1 MKITSNVENDV
12 ITINLEGRLDTT
24 TSPELQDELDKLLTK
39 TKFNL
44 ILDFKDLSY
53 VSSAGLRVLLS
64 AQKKANDL
72 VGNVVIRNVSDSI
85 MEVFEMTGF
94 SDFLNIEPPAQPK

>member
-12 ITINLEGRLDTT
+12 ININLEGRLDTT
-24 TSPELQDELDKLLTK
+24 TSPELQSELDKLLTK

-72 VGNVVIRNVSDSI
+72 VGNVVIRNVSNSI

-94 SDFLNIEPPAQPK
+94 SDFLNIEPIAQSK

>member
-12 ITINLEGRLDTT
+12 ININLEGRLDTT
-24 TSPELQDELDKLLTK
+24 TSPELQSELDKLLTK

-94 SDFLNIEPPAQPK
+94 SDFLNIEPIAQPK

>member
-94 SDFLNIEPPAQPK
+94 SDFLNIEPPAQSK

>member
-12 ITINLEGRLDTT
+12 INIKLEGRLDTT
-24 TSPELQDELDKLLTK
+24 TSPELQEELDKLLTK

-72 VGNVVIRNVSDSI
+72 VGNVVIRNVSDPI

-94 SDFLNIEPPAQPK
+94 SDFLNIEPLAQAK

>member
-12 ITINLEGRLDTT
+12 INIKLEGRLDTT
-24 TSPELQDELDKLLTK
+24 TSPELQEELDKLLTK

-94 SDFLNIEPPAQPK
+94 SDFLNIEPPAQAQ

>member
-1 MKITSNVENDV
+1 MKITS
-12 ITINLEGRLDTT
+12 NLEGRLDTT
-24 TSPELQDELDKLLTK
+24 TSPELQEELDKLLTK

-72 VGNVVIRNVSDSI
+72 VGNVVIRNVSDPI

-94 SDFLNIEPPAQPK
+94 SDFLNIEPLAQAK

>member
-24 TSPELQDELDKLLTK
+24 TSPELQEELDKLLTK

-72 VGNVVIRNVSDSI
+72 VGNVVIKNVSDPI

-94 SDFLNIEPPAQPK
+94 SDFLNIEPLAQAK

>member
-24 TSPELQDELDKLLTK
+24 TSPELQEELDKLLTK

-72 VGNVVIRNVSDSI
+72 VGNVVIRNVSDPI

-94 SDFLNIEPPAQPK
+94 SDFLNIEPLAQAK

>member
-12 ITINLEGRLDTT
+12 ININLEGRLDTT
-24 TSPELQDELDKLLTK
+24 TSPELQSELDKLLTK

-94 SDFLNIEPPAQPK
+94 SDFLNIEPIAQSK

>member
-1 MKITSNVENDV
+1 MKITSNIENDV
-12 ITINLEGRLDTT
+12 ITISLEGRLDTT

-44 ILDFKDLSY
+44 ILDFKNLSY

-85 MEVFEMTGF
+85 MEVFDMTGF
-94 SDFLNIEPPAQPK
+94 SDFLNIEPPAQSK

>member
-94 SDFLNIEPPAQPK
+94 SDFLNIEPPAQAK

>member
-1 MKITSNVENDV
+1 MKITSNIENDV
-12 ITINLEGRLDTT
+12 ITISLEGRLDTT

-44 ILDFKDLSY
+44 ILDFKNLSY

-64 AQKKANDL
+64 AQKKANDV
-72 VGNVVIRNVSDSI
+72 VGTVVIRNVSDSI
-85 MEVFEMTGF
+85 MEVFDMTGF
-94 SDFLNIEPPAQPK
+94 SDFLNIEPPAQSK

>member
-1 MKITSNVENDV
+1 M
-12 ITINLEGRLDTT
+12 DTT
-24 TSPELQDELDKLLTK
+24 TSPELQEELDKLLTK

-72 VGNVVIRNVSDSI
+72 VGNVVIRNVSDPI

-94 SDFLNIEPPAQPK
+94 SDFLNIEPLAQAK